1 MHLPTGGR
9 HHLGTAE
16 FYNGSLSIHLNITN
30 NTIYGDITKVDFE
43 SCYIQTTYGIE
54 RYEATPF
61 VINII
66 VFGALTALKMNFFEP
81 GLELPRNFSLLYV
94 NNPYL
99 GYYDDYIALA
109 MTPVFKKIPPKP
121 KNKTIDDDDNK
132 KNNTNATLLTTT
144 SQTVYSILDTLMSSL
159 YDLTEKVTSPFR
171 KPPFSDAGECSL
183 VSSTNLFEICLN

>member
-1 MHLPTGGR
+1 MIPVDINLKIAKTWDWVSVYNNSNGSLTFKVDLIVEGQMHLPTGGR

-66 VFGALTALKMNFFEP
+66 VFGALTALK
-81 GLELPRNFSLLYV
+81 
-94 NNPYL
+94 
-99 GYYDDYIALA
+99 
-109 MTPVFKKIPPKP
+109 
-121 KNKTIDDDDNK
+121 
-132 KNNTNATLLTTT
+132 
-144 SQTVYSILDTLMSSL
+144 
-159 YDLTEKVTSPFR
+159 
-171 KPPFSDAGECSL
+171 
-183 VSSTNLFEICLN
+183 